1 MCAAHGIQRYDVRR
15 VDFRIDDLVDPY
27 QAQMKLNYLL
37 IRLLCLKYPGL
48 KSNAGVTYT
57 LDLLRGKSIFA
68 KTTVFEAEF
77 YNKSEQQKP
86 TPECQSRLELRWKHG
101 AGKTLSPALDAL
113 RARLCGICG
122 YYLELIDE
130 LNAEIVNE
138 WNAGASSKFSMTAYL
153 MQQDLKIISREQL
166 TRLFEMLGAKNPTSS
181 MKRLMRK
188 GEIETFT
195 AADLESHVE
204 WLRGQLADYGGIPAV
219 SFSEKIEKSE

>member
-1 MCAAHGIQRYDVRR
+1 MCAAHGIHHYDVRR
-15 VDFRIDDLVDPY
+15 VDFRVDNLVDPY
-27 QAQMKLNYLL
+27 AEQMKLNYLL
-37 IRLLCLKYPGL
+37 VRLLSLKYPGL

-101 AGKTLSPALDAL
+101 AGKSLVPALDAI

-130 LNAEIVNE
+130 LNAEIINE
-138 WNAGASSKFSMTAYL
+138 WTSGAFSKFSMSAFL
-153 MQQDLKIISREQL
+153 MQQDIKIISREQL
-166 TRLFEMLGAKNPTSS
+166 TRLFEALGAKNPTAS
-181 MKRLMRK
+181 MKKLMRK

-195 AADLESHVE
+195 AADLESHTE
-204 WLRGQLADYGGIPAV
+204 WLRGQLADYGRIPRV
-219 SFSEKIEKSE
+219 SFS